1 VVKVLLEN
9 GADINKQDVEKCTPL
24 HYAAINSAFAV
35 IEVVVSGIKQN
46 KLKVDWSIK
55 NY

>member
-1 VVKVLLEN
+1 M
-9 GADINKQDVEKCTPL
+9 
-24 HYAAINSAFAV
+24 AFAV

-46 KLKVDWSIK
+46 KLKVDWTIK